1 MALWGPRLQT
11 PLWNTLWR
19 ACPCSSQDGACS
31 ARAGHTLIYVGMVL
45 RGGMVDG
52 NGAGSRNIYY
62 LTQVIS
68 LHKEPSVRETA
79 HLARNP
85 SKVQFFSK
93 PLL

>member
-11 PLWNTLWR
+11 SLWNTLWR
-19 ACPCSSQDGACS
+19 ACPHSSQAGACS
-31 ARAGHTLIYVGMVL
+31 ARAGHALIYVGMVL

-52 NGAGSRNIYY
+52 NGAGSRNTYY

-68 LHKEPSVRETA
+68 LHKEPSVRKTA
-79 HLARNP
+79 HLVRNP